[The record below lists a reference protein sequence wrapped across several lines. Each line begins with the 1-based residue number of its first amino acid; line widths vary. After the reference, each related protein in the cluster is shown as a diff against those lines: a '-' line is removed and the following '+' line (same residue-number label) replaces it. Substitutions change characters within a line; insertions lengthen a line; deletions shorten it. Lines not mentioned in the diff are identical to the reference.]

1 MDPVTPRPRDAATL
15 VIRLPNWVGDACMAL
30 PALQQLA
37 AAGHPLHLLG
47 RGWAADLFAG
57 TPWPVT
63 VLPKRG
69 AVAAI
74 RAVGCG
80 QGLVF
85 TNSFGSAWQFRRAGV
100 RATGRRRGLEG
111 WLRSPLLARNVTVPA
126 GLHEVEVFLRVAGA
140 VTGTMDLP
148 TQTALPLHQRHRA
161 TAQEALVNAGVSGAY
176 TVLCPLAAGT
186 IKGRS
191 KCWPSFPLLCRLLRD
206 EGRTVVACPGP
217 GEEALSTNLLPGATV
232 IPGTRLGTYAA
243 ILAGAQAVVANDSG
257 PMHLAAAVGAP
268 VVGIFGVSDPGR
280 TRPWATRAV
289 TVGTSQAWPPL
300 GQVVAAL
307 ARVE

>member
-1 MDPVTPRPRDAATL
+1 MDPATPRPRDPATL
-15 VIRLPNWVGDACMAL
+15 LIRLPNWVGDACMAL
-30 PALQQLA
+30 PALQHLA
-37 AAGHPLHLLG
+37 AAGHPLHLMG
-47 RGWAADLFAG
+47 RGWATDLFAG

-69 AVAAI
+69 AVAMI
-74 RAVGCG
+74 RSLGCAE
-80 QGLVF
+80 GLLF

-100 RATGRRRGLEG
+100 RAVGRRRGLEG
-111 WLRSPLLARNVTVPA
+111 WLRRPLLTRSVVVPD
-126 GLHEVEVFLRVAGA
+126 GLHEVEVFLRLAGA
-140 VTGTMDLP
+140 VTGIAA
-148 TQTALPLHQRHRA
+148 TAASAVLPLHERHRA
-161 TAQEALVNAGVSGAY
+161 DAHVALVNAGVRGAY

-217 GEEALSTNLLPGATV
+217 GEEALATTLLPGATV
-232 IPGTRLGTYAA
+232 ISGTRLGTYAA

-300 GQVVAAL
+300 AQVVAAL
-307 ARVE
+307 ARVA